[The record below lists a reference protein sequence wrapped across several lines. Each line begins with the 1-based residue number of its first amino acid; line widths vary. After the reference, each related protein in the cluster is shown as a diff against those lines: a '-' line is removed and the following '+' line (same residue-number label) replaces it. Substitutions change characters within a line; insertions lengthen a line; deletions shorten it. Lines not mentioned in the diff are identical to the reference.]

1 MPAEMYV
8 PAFYLKQRFAMTAN
22 RFEVVVANP
31 DGSEGAS
38 LAWAQ
43 QKRLAFKE
51 QVTFYA
57 DQARTQPVFGFRARQ
72 VVDLGAGYD
81 VVDGAGRPLG
91 YFKKDFGASLLRST
105 FHVEGPGLRGT
116 GTERS
121 EESLGELFPDV
132 CVHRI
137 DRDSTR
143 RKDAFE
149 TTSPVAELMDMGRS
163 LEQIVVARP
172 IRAQAEAWG
181 QNEGAEADFVATI
194 HHGVSAR

>member
-1 MPAEMYV
+1 MYV

-121 EESLGELFPDV
+121 KGGALMRRFVAGVVPIHFDFTADDGRMLFTVERQMKLRDRYTVSVLDPEVDFRLAAGIAVGLDV
-132 CVHRI
+132 
-137 DRDSTR
+137 
-143 RKDAFE
+143 
-149 TTSPVAELMDMGRS
+149 LMDR
-163 LEQIVVARP
+163 
-172 IRAQAEAWG
+172 
-181 QNEGAEADFVATI
+181 
-194 HHGVSAR
+194 